1 MLCSAISCCGAK
13 KIPLESR
20 QYPAVAKL
28 LVEASSDLGSSNE
41 ISTKGLWKVPKDA
54 RTVQR
59 IKIESSL
66 LRNKRNIPSL
76 KL

>member
-1 MLCSAISCCGAK
+1 MLCSAILVVMRK
-13 KIPLESR
+13 KFLWKAG
-20 QYPAVAKL
+20 QYPAVARL

>member
-1 MLCSAISCCGAK
+1 MLCSAILVVVRK
-13 KIPLESR
+13 KSLRKAGNIQR
-20 QYPAVAKL
+20 VAKL

-54 RTVQR
+54 RTVQW